1 VHILWARHGQNA
13 ANLSH
18 TLSYRVFDGDL
29 TDEGRQQAQ
38 LLADRLN
45 AERGDPVGY
54 IACSPLRRARQTA
67 EIIGARLRLPVTVG
81 GSDLRE
87 LNVGDL
93 DGRSDA
99 AAWEVYS
106 QVLAAWRAGD
116 GQARF
121 PGGED
126 WHTLCARLQRALTM
140 VACESGGANSLVVAH
155 GGSIRAA
162 IPGLTGDPVPAS
174 DLPNCAVATLLAAG
188 GPGSRLKLLHWP
200 AAPDGH
206 T

>member
-1 VHILWARHGQNA
+1 MHILWARHGQNT

-29 TDEGRQQAQ
+29 TGQGRQQAEM
-38 LLADRLN
+38 LADQLS
-45 AERGDPVGY
+45 ADRGDPVGY
-54 IACSPLRRARQTA
+54 LACSPLRRARQTA
-67 EIIGARLRLPVTVG
+67 EIIGARLRLPVTVCG
-81 GSDLRE
+81 DDLRE

-106 QVLAAWRAGD
+106 QVLAAWQAGD
-116 GQARF
+116 ARASF

-126 WHTLCARLQRALTM
+126 WDTLCARLRRALTA
-140 VACESGGANSLVVAH
+140 VAGESGGQKSLIVAH

-162 IPGLTGDPVPAS
+162 IPGLTGDPVPAA
-174 DLPNCAVATLLAAG
+174 DLPNGAVATLQTGA
-188 GPGSRLKLLHWP
+188 GPGSRVELLHWP
-200 AAPDGH
+200 AVPAGH
-206 T
+206 S